1 MQNMH
6 DVTRTMHL
14 HAISPAA
21 IPDATPQHEALSLR
35 PLTAA
40 TMALHAADTHL
51 MAERDGVAVARA
63 SLWWR
68 DVPPHPDGP
77 LGYLGHYAAADTAAG
92 TSLLNHAAQV
102 LASHGCALAVG
113 PIDGTTWRSYRL
125 VTEPGER
132 PPFFLEPQNPPEWP
146 GHFRAAGF
154 DALAHYTSAA
164 VEDIAGESPKITAT
178 AARLEA
184 AGYRFR
190 SLDLQ
195 AVDRELH
202 GLFEVSLAAFAG
214 NFLYSPIGE
223 AEFQAQYAQILPK
236 VDPRLVL
243 LAEHSGRI
251 VGYVFALPDLLEAAR
266 TGRTGTVIVKTL
278 AVHPAHAGGGIG
290 GVLTD
295 RVQQA
300 AKGLGLTRVIHAL
313 MHESNVSQRIS
324 HRYGHPFRR
333 YALFSRRLT

>member
-1 MQNMH
+1 MAQTITI
-6 DVTRTMHL
+6 DELEPV
-14 HAISPAA
+14 PG
-21 IPDATPQHEALSLR
+21 PTPQHDALSSR

-40 TMALHAADTHL
+40 TMALHAPDTHL
-51 MAERDGVAVARA
+51 VAIRDGLAVARA
-63 SLWWR
+63 SLWWG
-68 DVPPHPDGP
+68 DLPAHPDGP
-77 LGYLGHYAAADTAAG
+77 LGYIGHYAAADEAAG
-92 TSLLNHAAQV
+92 TALLEHAARV
-102 LASHGCALAVG
+102 LASHDCALAVG

-125 VTEPGER
+125 VSEPGDR

-146 GHFRAAGF
+146 GHFRSAGF
-154 DALAHYTSAA
+154 DALAHYTSAL
-164 VEDIAGESPKITAT
+164 VEDIAPESPKITAA

-190 SLDLQ
+190 SLDLS
-195 AVDRELH
+195 AVDRELQ
-202 GLFEVSLAAFAG
+202 GLFHVSLAAFAG

-223 AEFQAQYAQILPK
+223 AEFQAQYAQILPR

-243 LAEHSGRI
+243 LAELEGHI
-251 VGYVFALPDLLEAAR
+251 AGYVFALPDLLEAAR
-266 TGRTGTVIVKTL
+266 TGRTDTVIVKTL

-324 HRYGHPFRR
+324 HRYGQAFRR
-333 YALFSRRLT
+333 YTLFSRRLP

>member
-1 MQNMH
+1 MQ
-6 DVTRTMHL
+6 L
-14 HAISPAA
+14 HTVPLDAF
-21 IPDATPQHEALSLR
+21 PDATPQHDALSSR
-35 PLTAA
+35 PITAA
-40 TMALHAADTHL
+40 TMALHAPDTHL
-51 MAERDGVAVARA
+51 LAVRDGVAVARA

-68 DVPPHPDGP
+68 DLPVHPDGR
-77 LGYLGHYAAADTAAG
+77 LGYVGHYAAADEAASTA
-92 TSLLNHAAQV
+92 LLDHGARV
-102 LASHGCALAVG
+102 LTDRGCALAVG

-125 VTEPGER
+125 VTERGDR

-154 DALAHYTSAA
+154 AELAHYTSAL
-164 VEDIAGESPKITAT
+164 VEDIAPESPKITA
-178 AARLEA
+178 AAERLES

-190 SLDLQ
+190 GLDLG
-195 AVDRELH
+195 AIDRELH

-223 AEFQAQYAQILPK
+223 PEFNAQYAQILPK

-243 LAEHSGRI
+243 LAEHAGQI
-251 VGYVFALPDLLEAAR
+251 AGYVFALPDLLEVAR
-266 TGRTGTVIVKTL
+266 TGRTNTVIVKTL

-324 HRYGHPFRR
+324 HRYGQAFRR
-333 YALFSRRLT
+333 YALFSRRLS

>member
-1 MQNMH
+1 MLDIQRVPIAAVPGAFALH
-6 DVTRTMHL
+6 D
-14 HAISPAA
+14 
-21 IPDATPQHEALSLR
+21 ALSSR
-35 PLTAA
+35 PLTTAIL
-40 TMALHAADTHL
+40 ALQAPHAHL
-51 MAERDGVAVARA
+51 VAVRDGLAVARA

-68 DVPPHPDGP
+68 DLPAHPDGP
-77 LGYLGHYAAADTAAG
+77 LGYIGHYAAADEAAG
-92 TSLLNHAAQV
+92 TALLTHAARV
-102 LASHGCALAVG
+102 LASHDCALAVG

-125 VTEPGER
+125 VTEPGDR
-132 PPFFLEPQNPPEWP
+132 PPFFLEPQNPPDWP

-154 DALAHYTSAA
+154 GELAHYTSAL
-164 VEDIAGESPKITAT
+164 VEEIAPESPKITAA
-178 AARLEA
+178 AARLES

-190 SLDLQ
+190 GLDL
-195 AVDRELH
+195 AAIDCELH

-243 LAEHSGRI
+243 LAEKDGQI
-251 VGYVFALPDLLEAAR
+251 AGYVFALPDLLEAAR
-266 TGRTGTVIVKTL
+266 TGRTATVIVKTL

-300 AKGLGLTRVIHAL
+300 AKALGLTRVIHAL

-324 HRYGHPFRR
+324 HRYGQAFRR
-333 YALFSRRLT
+333 YALFSRRLP